1 MKVKYFDENV
11 YKKLTMNLSGM
22 TLHQLKFILAVA
34 RHGSLVKA
42 AKALSLSTPT
52 LSLQLKKLSETAG
65 APLFEMLGKKLY
77 LTSTGALMLRC
88 AQDIEA
94 RIEEL
99 SQEIAALKGLKEGE
113 LKVAIL
119 TTLKYTVPRLVGS
132 FCVNYPGITIS
143 LWIGNREALLD
154 RLRKNE
160 DDLYVMGQPP
170 DELNVVAEQFAPNP
184 LVLVAHPSNPI
195 AKKRLVKPADLA
207 NELFIVR
214 EAGSGTRLTTES
226 FFKKYRVRLQ
236 TRLEVVSN
244 EAVKHIVAGG
254 LGVAVLSSST
264 VASEVALGELSV
276 VKLEGFPL
284 MRQWNLVYPSG
295 RRLSPAATRF
305 KAWLKAYRPEA
316 AALPTRKK
324 TSP

>member
-1 MKVKYFDENV
+1 
-11 YKKLTMNLSGM
+11 MNLSGM

-77 LTSTGALMLRC
+77 LTSTGELMLRC

-99 SQEIAALKGLKEGE
+99 SQEIAGLKGLKEGE

-170 DELNVVAEQFAPNP
+170 DDLSVVTEQFAPNP

-195 AKKRLVKPADLA
+195 AKKRL
-207 NELFIVR
+207 
-214 EAGSGTRLTTES
+214 
-226 FFKKYRVRLQ
+226 
-236 TRLEVVSN
+236 
-244 EAVKHIVAGG
+244 
-254 LGVAVLSSST
+254 
-264 VASEVALGELSV
+264 
-276 VKLEGFPL
+276 
-284 MRQWNLVYPSG
+284 
-295 RRLSPAATRF
+295 
-305 KAWLKAYRPEA
+305 
-316 AALPTRKK
+316 
-324 TSP
+324 